1 MDIISP
7 KGAKFDKKFTGF
19 RRKRYICF
27 GLIVGVAGFILVIV
41 ILGFTIFK
49 AKNTVTTVNS
59 LKLDGFH
66 LSLDVPK
73 LGVDLNVTLSL
84 DLSVKNPN
92 KAGFKYGNGSSLLYY
107 KGDVVGEAGIP
118 AGEIS
123 PGETIGLNTTL
134 AVLADRLITNSY
146 VYSDIM
152 SGMLPVRTFTRI
164 SGRVSV
170 LKVFKHH
177 MVSYSSCDISL
188 NVVNRTIDSSKCK
201 YKTKL

>member
-7 KGAKFDKKFTGF
+7 KVAKFDKKVTGF
-19 RRKRYICF
+19 RRNRNICI
-27 GLIVGVAGFILVIV
+27 GLIVGFVLVIV
-41 ILGFTIFK
+41 ILWFTVFK
-49 AKNTVTTVNS
+49 PKNTITTVNS
-59 LKLDGFH
+59 VKLDGFH
-66 LSLDVPK
+66 ISLDVPK

-134 AVLADRLITNSY
+134 TVLADRLISNSD
-146 VYSDIM
+146 VYFDLI
-152 SGMLPVRTFTRI
+152 SGMLPVRTYTKI

-170 LKVFKHH
+170 LKIFKHH
-177 MVSYSSCDISL
+177 MVSYSSCDVSL
-188 NVVNRTIDSSKCK
+188 NVVNRTIDNSKCT